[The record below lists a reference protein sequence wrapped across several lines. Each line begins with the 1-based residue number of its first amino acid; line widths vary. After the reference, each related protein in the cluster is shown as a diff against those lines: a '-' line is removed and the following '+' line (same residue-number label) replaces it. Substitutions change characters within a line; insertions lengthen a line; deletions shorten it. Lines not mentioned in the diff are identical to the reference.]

1 MLTAAKMILHSHRL
15 ATKLSCL
22 ASTGRLTVY
31 PGSTNTVPGN
41 VNFSLDI
48 RAGEDDRLMMLE
60 DELKVDF
67 GKIANNEAVDDLN
80 ESGIT
85 GKGCTVE
92 WVLDAESEVIKF
104 DEDCIRCV
112 DESARDLFGDEHEEL
127 TQAMISGAG
136 QYEPPPSQMLLGV
149 FRTPCVP
156 LICPIP
162 VNKERMLTRIWV
174 SDSVSCSK
182 VAPTS

>member
-1 MLTAAKMILHSHRL
+1 MILHSHRL
-15 ATKLSCL
+15 ATKQSCL

-67 GKIANNEAVDDLN
+67 EKIANNEAVDDLN

-92 WVLDAESEVIKF
+92 WILDAESEAIKF

-136 QYEPPPSQMLLGV
+136 QYEPPNPNAFGRVRDFMHAFDLPRS
-149 FRTPCVP
+149 R
-156 LICPIP
+156 
-162 VNKERMLTRIWV
+162 K
-174 SDSVSCSK
+174 
-182 VAPTS
+182 